1 LYQCSI
7 FKYCSSLRPKNDPY
21 PKPYN
26 VLWIYNNSIAVNE
39 ICLFPIKF
47 LDYYDEI
54 WFDTISMDVGHAIL
68 GRPCI
73 YDLDITI
80 SGGSNSCS
88 FTFKCK
94 KIKLIGLPPKPSNK
108 NKKKENV
115 KDQRL
120 TIMSPN
126 EFEKKVKDQPI
137 LSGLAKNKISRN
149 S

>member
-1 LYQCSI
+1 
-7 FKYCSSLRPKNDPY
+7 
-21 PKPYN
+21 
-26 VLWIYNNSIAVNE
+26 
-39 ICLFPIKF
+39 LFPIKF

-54 WFDTISMDVGHAIL
+54 WFDTISMDVGHVIL

-80 SGGSNSCS
+80 SGRSNSCS
-88 FTFKCK
+88 FTFKGK

-120 TIMSPN
+120 KIMSPN

-137 LSGLAKNKISRN
+137 LSGLAKKEISRN